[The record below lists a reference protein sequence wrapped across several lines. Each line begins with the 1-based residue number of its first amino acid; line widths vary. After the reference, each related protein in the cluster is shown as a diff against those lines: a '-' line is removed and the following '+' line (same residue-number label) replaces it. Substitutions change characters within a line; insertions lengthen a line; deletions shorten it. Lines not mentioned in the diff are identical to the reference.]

1 MNRLKNIIDIKTLKF
16 LIVGIVNTLVGTF
29 IMFSFYNL
37 LGLNYWISSS
47 ANYILAS
54 ILSYILNKYWT
65 FQNREKSVKIVF
77 KFIVNILVCY
87 LISYGVAKPLVRSL
101 LSAAGTKIQDN
112 VSMLVGMILFTVLNY
127 FGQRFFAFKKHD

>member
-1 MNRLKNIIDIKTLKF
+1 MNRLKNIVDIKTLKF
-16 LIVGIVNTLVGTF
+16 LIVGIINTLVGTF

-54 ILSYILNKYWT
+54 VLSYILNKYWT
-65 FQNREKSVKIVF
+65 FQNREKSVKIVV

-87 LISYGVAKPLVRSL
+87 LISYGVAKPLVRSF

-112 VSMLVGMILFTVLNY
+112 VSMFVGMILFTSLNY
-127 FGQRFFAFKKHD
+127 FGQRFFAFKEQD